1 MKIISPITQYLENKK
16 HILRPVKKVDKGTSA
31 FSYYKLNDPRNL
43 LSRSQE
49 NSWKMF
55 RGNPMRTGISGSSFA
70 RKPSLQWL
78 IELGPIIASPV
89 FDNSTLYVPTITG
102 RIYALNIFKR
112 RIEYHF
118 NIGSP
123 IISSP
128 LLHEDILIA
137 ATFDSWINE
146 TIILGKNLVF
156 ALDTRTG
163 DQIWNFEIQ
172 GDVFS
177 SPCAVC
183 DMIVVGSLDR
193 RTYAIDMKGNVRWT
207 FETQGEIW
215 SSPSFNGDKIFVGS
229 DDGFLYCLDLDGS
242 LQWKTQLNGK
252 IRSSSPCLS
261 SDGFIFIGTHAG
273 GMYCL
278 HQHDGLIKWNKQ
290 ISKPILASSAV
301 LKDKVF
307 FASSENKIYCLY
319 CNNGSRLWEFE
330 TGDRIWSSPVI
341 IESNEVM
348 FFGCL
353 DSHIYG
359 LDSSTGKQLWKFP
372 TMNIVDSSPCIAS
385 NMLFIGSRDGL
396 LYVFGL
402 QRAAASYIG

>member
-1 MKIISPITQYLENKK
+1 M
-16 HILRPVKKVDKGTSA
+16 
-31 FSYYKLNDPRNL
+31 NDPNDFL
-43 LSRSQE
+43 IRSQE
-49 NSWKMF
+49 HSWKMF
-55 RGNPMRTGISGSSFA
+55 RGNPMRTGISRSTFA
-70 RKPSLQWL
+70 RKPSLEWL

-89 FDNSTLYVPTITG
+89 FDNSILYVPTVTG
-102 RIYALNIFKR
+102 RIYALNVYKR
-112 RIEYHF
+112 RIKYHF

-128 LLHEDILIA
+128 LLHKDMLIA

-146 TIILGKNLVF
+146 TIIPGKNSVF

-163 DQIWNFEIQ
+163 DQIWNFEIH
-172 GDVFS
+172 GNVFS
-177 SPCAVC
+177 SPCVVGVL
-183 DMIVVGSLDR
+183 IVLGSLDGHI
-193 RTYAIDMKGNVRWT
+193 YAIDMEGNVRWT
-207 FETQGEIW
+207 YETQGQIW
-215 SSPSFNGDKIFVGS
+215 SSPSFNGDKIFIGS

-242 LQWKTQLNGK
+242 LQWKRRLNGK
-252 IRSSSPCLS
+252 IRSSTPCLS
-261 SDGFIFIGTHAG
+261 SDGLIFIGTHAG

-278 HQHDGLIKWNKQ
+278 CQHDGLIKWNKQ
-290 ISKPILASSAV
+290 ISEPILASSAV
-301 LKDKVF
+301 LVDKVF
-307 FASSENKIYCLY
+307 FASSDKKIYCLY

-341 IESNEVM
+341 IENNEAM

-359 LDSSTGKQLWKFP
+359 LNSSTGNLLWKFP
-372 TMNIVDSSPCIAS
+372 TMDIIDSSPCIAS

-402 QRAAASYIG
+402 QTQASYIR

>member
-1 MKIISPITQYLENKK
+1 
-16 HILRPVKKVDKGTSA
+16 
-31 FSYYKLNDPRNL
+31 
-43 LSRSQE
+43 
-49 NSWKMF
+49 MF
-55 RGNPMRTGISGSSFA
+55 RGNPMRTGISRSSLA

-78 IELGPIIASPV
+78 IDLGPIVGSPV
-89 FDNSTLYVPTITG
+89 FDNSILYVPTVTG
-102 RIYALNIFKR
+102 RIFALNVYKR
-112 RIEYHF
+112 RINYHIS
-118 NIGSP
+118 IGSP

-128 LLHEDILIA
+128 LLHQDILIA
-137 ATFDSWINE
+137 ATFDSWINQ
-146 TIILGKNLVF
+146 TIVLGKNLVF

-163 DQIWNFEIQ
+163 NKIWNFEIN

-177 SPCAVC
+177 SPCVVG

-193 RTYAIDMKGNVRWT
+193 RIYAIDMKGNLRWT

-242 LQWKTQLNGK
+242 LQWKTQLNAK

-261 SDGFIFIGTHAG
+261 SDGLIFIGTHAG

-290 ISKPILASSAV
+290 ISKPILASCAV
-301 LKDKVF
+301 LKDRVF
-307 FASSENKIYCLY
+307 FASSDKKIYCLY

-341 IESNEVM
+341 IENNEVM

-359 LDSSTGKQLWKFP
+359 LDSSNGNQLWKFP
-372 TMNIVDSSPCIAS
+372 TMNIIDSSPCIAS

-402 QRAAASYIG
+402 QTPVSYIT